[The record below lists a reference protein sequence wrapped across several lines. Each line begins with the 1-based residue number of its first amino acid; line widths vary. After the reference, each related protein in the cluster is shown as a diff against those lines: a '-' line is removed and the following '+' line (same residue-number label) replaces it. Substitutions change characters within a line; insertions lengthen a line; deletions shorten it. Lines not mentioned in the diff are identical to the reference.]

1 MKKVLIILGACILLM
16 LVVAGCEKAEGGDYP
31 AAIMVNG
38 TNYYSTDNAVPVEV
52 EESAIQ
58 YAASYAENGV
68 PQKDGETNFDRE
80 CKTPYAVLED
90 GTVVVLIDNE
100 WIEFKEK

>member
-1 MKKVLIILGACILLM
+1 MKKLLTVLGMCFALIFF
-16 LVVAGCEKAEGGDYP
+16 VAGCEKEEAGDYP
-31 AAIMVNG
+31 ATIMVNG
-38 TNYYSTDNAVPVEV
+38 INYYSTDNAVPAEV

-58 YAASYAENGV
+58 YPTSYAESGI

-90 GTVVVLIDNE
+90 GMIVVLIDNE
-100 WIEFKEK
+100 WIEFEEK